1 MRVKVNE
8 VNNQGIASFDHHQRL
23 MRSWCSAQANCWG
36 KHSSCS
42 FVEMAPARLR
52 QRQKRRHLVGQGLV
66 ELAII
71 MPTLLL
77 LMMGAIDLGRVFYAY
92 TAIGNAAYQAARQS
106 ARGGYLFTAC
116 KSTDS
121 IACDATE
128 MAQQLCPATDGTYQ
142 ADAQTNQTSGQDYY
156 KVIDIYSLLRCEL
169 GATFRDN
176 VTDPTSCTT
185 AQTPNPTIAF
195 PVIATPDALTPPI
208 GGGCIGWGYSLATDA
223 GGAQEVT
230 VTVTY
235 NFSFITPLLLLL
247 NGSNNYL
254 TIRRV
259 VSVAVLTGPNS
270 QPYP

>member
-1 MRVKVNE
+1 MHVEMNE
-8 VNNQGIASFDHHQRL
+8 VNAAGRVLVFSRQLLARDQHPAR
-23 MRSWCSAQANCWG
+23 ANCWG
-36 KHSSCS
+36 KNSFCS
-42 FVEMAPARLR
+42 LFEKTSPHLR
-52 QRQKRRHLVGQGLV
+52 HHRKRRHIVGQGLV

-77 LMMGAIDLGRVFYAY
+77 IMMGTIDLGRVFYAY

-116 KSTDS
+116 KSTNG

-128 MAQQLCPATDGTYQ
+128 MTQQLCPATDSTYQ
-142 ADAQTNQTSGQDYY
+142 ADAQNNQASGQDYY
-156 KVIDIYSLLRCEL
+156 KVIDVYSLLRCEL
-169 GATFRDN
+169 GSTFRDHM
-176 VTDPTSCTT
+176 TDPTLCTT
-185 AQTPNPTIAF
+185 TQVPNPTNAF
-195 PVIATPDALTPPI
+195 PILATPDALTPPI
-208 GGGCIGWGYSLATDA
+208 GDGCIGWGYNLATDA

-230 VTVTY
+230 VTITY